1 MFRNIR
7 FYRVHGSWPE
17 SEQDLS
23 EKLASVEFSPCGK
36 FAERSAGWEAP
47 SGREDDL
54 FCRHLVGA
62 DLLQLRTQSRVLP
75 AAAVKEALEGRVKE
89 FRERT
94 NLEPSPGEVRKLK
107 AQTRDELMSSALLK
121 SDRTQGFFL
130 HKESILGVD
139 AATPAAAEWFL
150 EHLRKALGQL
160 NAVPLTF
167 SEEPLALLNRLFM
180 GKRVARFQVGRECRM
195 QESSDTRSVVTWR
208 ELDLEEF
215 NVRQHLNEG
224 LKLTHLGLVYDDCAT
239 FLLSADGIVSKF
251 KFMEGSAA
259 DVTDDEDPLA
269 RQDAEFV
276 LLTGTVQKLLDDLSR
291 ELGGLAKPG

>member
-17 SEQDLS
+17 TEKDLS
-23 EKLASVEFSPCGK
+23 DKLSGVEFSPCGK

-54 FCRHLVGA
+54 FCRHLAGA

-130 HKESILGVD
+130 HKEGILGVD

-251 KFMEGSAA
+251 KFLEGSAA

-269 RQDAEFV
+269 RQDTEFV
-276 LLTGTVQKLLDDLSR
+276 LLTGTVQRLLDDLSR
-291 ELGGLAKPG
+291 ELGGIGK

>member
-7 FYRVHGSWPE
+7 FYRVHGNWPE

-23 EKLASVEFSPCGK
+23 EKLAGVEFSPCGK

-54 FCRHLVGA
+54 FCRHLAGA

-94 NLEPSPGEVRKLK
+94 NLEPSPGEIRKLK

-130 HKESILGVD
+130 HKEGVLGVD

-167 SEEPLALLNRLFM
+167 TEEPLALLNRLFM

-224 LKLTHLGLVYDDCAT
+224 LRLTHLGLVYDDSAT

-251 KFMEGSAA
+251 KFFEGSAA

-269 RQDAEFV
+269 RQDTEFV
-276 LLTGTVQKLLDDLSR
+276 LLTGTVQRLLDDLSR
-291 ELGGLAKPG
+291 ELGGVGK

>member
-7 FYRVHGSWPE
+7 FYRVHGNWPE

-23 EKLASVEFSPCGK
+23 EKLAGVEFSPCGK

-54 FCRHLVGA
+54 FCRHLAGA

-94 NLEPSPGEVRKLK
+94 NLEPSPGEIRKLK

-130 HKESILGVD
+130 HKEGVLGVD

-167 SEEPLALLNRLFM
+167 AEEPLALLNRLFM

-224 LKLTHLGLVYDDCAT
+224 LRLTHLGLVYDDSAT

-251 KFMEGSAA
+251 KFFEGSAA

-269 RQDAEFV
+269 RQDTEFV
-276 LLTGTVQKLLDDLSR
+276 LLTGTVQRLLDDLSR
-291 ELGGLAKPG
+291 ELGGVGK